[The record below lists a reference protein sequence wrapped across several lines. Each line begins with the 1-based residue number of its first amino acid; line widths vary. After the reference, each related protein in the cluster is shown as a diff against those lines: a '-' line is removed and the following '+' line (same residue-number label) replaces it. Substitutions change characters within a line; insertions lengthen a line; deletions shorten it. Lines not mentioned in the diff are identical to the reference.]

1 MVGLSEKQHLAEAP
15 WQRRTVGVPWQR
27 RLAEVLGG
35 ACPHGTH
42 HGTQRWMSP
51 GRGNG
56 GCPYGRGDGANGGCP
71 LAEAPGR
78 GAHCAALGG
87 GCPHGRGAWRSTVG
101 VSMAEAP
108 AFDGGCP
115 MADPTVGVPWQ
126 THLWQRRRR
135 QRWVS
140 PGRGAWQRCSAVGVP
155 MAPTNGGCPHGR
167 GAWRGDERWVSPWQR
182 PADGGCPMAEA
193 EATAPTVGVPWHG
206 RGAWQ
211 RCSGNGGCPLAE
223 APGVRRWV
231 SPWQKR
237 RRSTVGVPWQTQ
249 RWVSHGRPT
258 YGSEATGCP
267 IAPPYGG
274 CPHGRGAWRS
284 TVGVP
289 WQTQRWVSHGRPT
302 TVDVLWQRQQRWMSS
317 GRGRSAW
324 QRRRWVS
331 PWQRHGSDQRWVSPW
346 PRRSAAVG
354 VPYVEAHTWRRV
366 KLPFFRIGVLEPP

>member
-27 RLAEVLGG
+27 RLAEAPGRG
-35 ACPHGTH
+35 ARRCVSPWHPPWHPTVDVPWQR
-42 HGTQRWMSP
+42 QRWVSLWQRRRRQRWVSP
-51 GRGNG
+51 GRGAWQRRPLRRPRRWVSPWQRRLAFDG
-56 GCPYGRGDGANGGCP
+56 GCLHGRSAGVRRWVSHGRPGVQRWVSHGRPTYGRGDGANGGCP

-78 GAHCAALGG
+78 GARRWVSPWHPPTVGVPWQRRLAFDG
-87 GCPHGRGAWRSTVG
+87 GCPHGRSAG
-101 VSMAEAP
+101 VRRWVSHGRP
-108 AFDGGCP
+108 NGGCP
-115 MADPTVGVPWQ
+115 MADP
-126 THLWQRRRR
+126 LWQRRRR

-140 PGRGAWQRCSAVGVP
+140 
-155 MAPTNGGCPHGR
+155 
-167 GAWRGDERWVSPWQR
+167 
-182 PADGGCPMAEA
+182 
-193 EATAPTVGVPWHG
+193 
-206 RGAWQ
+206 
-211 RCSGNGGCPLAE
+211 
-223 APGVRRWV
+223 
-231 SPWQKR
+231 
-237 RRSTVGVPWQTQ
+237 
-249 RWVSHGRPT
+249 
-258 YGSEATGCP
+258 
-267 IAPPYGG
+267 
-274 CPHGRGAWRS
+274 HGRGAWRS